1 MPVRVPELTTC
12 IDHPPPP
19 WLRHGETHQPPQ
31 RDDELAISCDARTGP
46 QHWAGG
52 LSAHLTAARRCTRR
66 SGRPVIDYFRK
77 RRGPPWAVGV
87 TKLGSALFKRTGA
100 DARIIST
107 VNPHGFEYRS

>member
-19 WLRHGETHQPPQ
+19 WLRHGETRQPPQ

-52 LSAHLTAARRCTRR
+52 LEN
-66 SGRPVIDYFRK
+66 
-77 RRGPPWAVGV
+77 RGPNRRLPCRQHCSGV
-87 TKLGSALFKRTGA
+87 IER
-100 DARIIST
+100 RI
-107 VNPHGFEYRS
+107 